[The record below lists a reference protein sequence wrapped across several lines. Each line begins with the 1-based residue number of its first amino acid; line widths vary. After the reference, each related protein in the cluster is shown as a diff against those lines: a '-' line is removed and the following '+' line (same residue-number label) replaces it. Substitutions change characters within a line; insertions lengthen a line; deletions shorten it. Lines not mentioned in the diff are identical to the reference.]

1 MGQHAVRDGKEGD
14 RGKHQDQARGGE
26 SERRLHRAHLISLP
40 ARLGYVSR
48 LSRPCGLVSF
58 SEDGYGWPTRRRTPS
73 RGSDM
78 SSNTEERE
86 NPQGESETMSLEA
99 ALSLGVEKQREGRL
113 KEAAYIY
120 LQILAAVPDNVDALH
135 LLGVAEHQ
143 AGCSESALKLIGRAL
158 ALAPEHADALG
169 NRGNVLQSLRR
180 LDEAEAD
187 YRRALDLRPD
197 DANTLSNLGTVL
209 RARGDL
215 EGAVAMFRKVIA
227 HKPDHAPAW
236 QNLGGAL
243 QTLERGPEALEA
255 FREAARLAPE
265 SADMFVDLGAA
276 LYGDGRIQE
285 AAEMY
290 RRCLAL
296 SPNEARAKH
305 LLAACGETSAPVRAS
320 DDYVRAVF
328 DHYAPT
334 FDTSLVRLEYRG
346 PQLVAQAVD
355 EIASVLPAKPVV
367 LDAGCGTGLCGPLVR
382 ARAGVLVGVDL
393 SAGMVALA
401 RERGVYDE
409 LVVEELTSY
418 LRGHASSYDLIIS
431 ADTLVYFG
439 DLQEIL
445 VAAAAA
451 LRPGGALIFTLEYAD
466 PGEAPAGYRL
476 NPHGRYSHTRGYVA
490 ELFADAGLVEPEI
503 REISTRKESKQW
515 VPGWLVRAQ
524 RPALP

>member
-1 MGQHAVRDGKEGD
+1 MTNKVDEC
-14 RGKHQDQARGGE
+14 
-26 SERRLHRAHLISLP
+26 ERI
-40 ARLGYVSR
+40 
-48 LSRPCGLVSF
+48 F
-58 SEDGYGWPTRRRTPS
+58 TRRDA
-73 RGSDM
+73 GLAM
-78 SSNTEERE
+78 ASNTDDQE
-86 NPQGESETMSLEA
+86 NQQGAESETMSLEA
-99 ALSLGVEKQREGRL
+99 ALSLGVQTQREGRL

-143 AGCSESALKLIGRAL
+143 AGRSESALKLIGRAL

-215 EGAVAMFRKVIA
+215 EGAVALFRKVIA

-236 QNLGGAL
+236 QNLGGTL

-255 FREAARLAPE
+255 FREAARLAPD
-265 SADMFVDLGAA
+265 SADMFCDLGGA
-276 LYGDGRIQE
+276 LYAEGRSRE

-296 SPNEARAKH
+296 APQDARARH
-305 LLAACGETSAPVRAS
+305 LLAACGGESVPARAS
-320 DDYVRAVF
+320 DDYVRAEF
-328 DHYAPT
+328 DRYAST
-334 FDTSLVRLEYRG
+334 FDTSLARLEYRG
-346 PQLVAQAVD
+346 PELVAQAVD
-355 EIASVLPAKPVV
+355 EIVDALPPKPVV

-382 ARAGVLVGVDL
+382 AKAGSLVGVDL
-393 SAGMVALA
+393 SSAMVALA

-409 LVVEELTSY
+409 LVVGELTGY
-418 LRGHASSYDLIIS
+418 LRGHAQSCDVVVS

-439 DLQEIL
+439 DLKDVL
-445 VAAAAA
+445 AAAATA
-451 LRPGGALIFTLEYAD
+451 LRPDGALVFTLERAE
-466 PGEAPAGYRL
+466 PGDAPAGYRL
-476 NPHGRYSHTRGYVA
+476 NPHGRYSHTRDYVA
-490 ELFADAGLVEPEI
+490 GLLSAAGLIGPEI
-503 REISTRKESKQW
+503 REISSRKESKQW
-515 VPGWLVRAQ
+515 VPGWLVRARRQ
-524 RPALP
+524 ASP